1 MSDSVTDVEIGWTLK
16 NVLSFS
22 FHSFDGLSGLFKA
35 MFPDSVVA
43 GKFSLQ
49 KDKCALTQ
57 LWNSSTFPIH
67 SC

>member
-49 KDKCALTQ
+49 KDKCAL
-57 LWNSSTFPIH
+57 P
-67 SC
+67 